1 MRYASSMSLKDLSIR
16 PFRPEDAQ
24 QLDLFREQYWDAN
37 LEAPHGYSAQG
48 VETAI
53 AEKDGKT
60 VGALTATKVVIFDF
74 IQDRSASGPDRMA
87 AVLML
92 ERTLAYVA
100 QQGGFTDAYVAIP
113 SHLTSYIEMVKR
125 CGYSETI
132 QGCTVFRRP
141 LRKEIVPYLGDA
153 RDNTEGNTV
162 K

>member
-1 MRYASSMSLKDLSIR
+1 MSLKDLSIR
-16 PFRPEDAQ
+16 PFAPGDAE

-37 LEAPHGYSAQG
+37 LEAPHGYVAQG

-53 AEKDGKT
+53 AEKDGKI

-74 IQDRSASGPDRMA
+74 IQQQSASATDRMA

-100 QQGGFTDAYVAIP
+100 QQGGFTDAYIAVP
-113 SHLTSYIEMVKR
+113 SHLTDYIEIVKR
-125 CGYSETI
+125 CGYAETV

-153 RDNTEGNTV
+153 RDAAGKIE
-162 K
+162 